1 MKKYFLFAI
10 VPMLIFM
17 LAPRDE
23 KHTTREHLQA
33 EREAAFERG
42 LKSDSIP
49 PGAIELEPNNL

>member
-1 MKKYFLFAI
+1 
-10 VPMLIFM
+10 MLIFM